1 MAEVYETKKLTERVV
16 LVGVAF
22 QEGDDTVSSLDELA
36 ELAATAGAV
45 TVGRIDS
52 EPGGCLIRELISARA
67 RLKS

>member
-1 MAEVYETKKLTERVV
+1 MAEVYETKKMTERVV

-45 TVGRIDS
+45 TVGS
-52 EPGGCLIRELISARA
+52 
-67 RLKS
+67 